1 MADDKYL
8 GKLLFAVGLFLLLLA
23 VTMRVGADSKIDLG
37 ASDYI
42 SGNDMNAENMIG
54 REVIDKNKKRLDML
68 RTCYSTKITR

>member
-8 GKLLFAVGLFLLLLA
+8 GKLLFAAGLFLLLLA